1 MTLLESFIALDT
13 LNLLALL
20 GVVFIGLPHG
30 AMDGALAV
38 HFGWMGRPTR
48 AIAFLLA
55 YVGLAGLVVLTWA
68 IAPVLSFIT
77 FLAIS
82 TYHFGRGDATS
93 SIVGRGAVE
102 SIARGGVVIGGISQF
117 HRAEANDV
125 FLTIVGADTTGVW
138 LFLDGLVVL
147 AAACIFETMLFK
159 QQQERTAFGLEL
171 GALSLLFVAVPP
183 LVGFAVYF
191 CFVHSLPALFL
202 HAFCPSVHG
211 LKSSNHSDNGGV
223 FPAHM
228 GRWTRGLGSA
238 ICGNWR
244 RTSPLESGLHRLGCL
259 DRASHVAR
267 RRPGGDGPPT
277 IAFNRPRLNAWQ
289 PCSRPLVVP

>member
-30 AMDGALAV
+30 AMDGAVAV
-38 HFGWMGRPTR
+38 HFGWMGRP
-48 AIAFLLA
+48 AKVAAFLLA
-55 YVGLAGLVVLTWA
+55 YVGLAALVVAAWVV
-68 IAPVLSFIT
+68 APALSFIV

-102 SIARGGVVIGGISQF
+102 SIARGGLVIGGISQF

-138 LFLDGLVVL
+138 LFLDGLLVL
-147 AAACIFETMLFK
+147 TAACIIETLLFK
-159 QQQERTAFGLEL
+159 PSEERTTFAFEL
-171 GALSLLFVAVPP
+171 SILLLLFATVPP

-191 CFVHSLPALFL
+191 CFVHSF
-202 HAFCPSVHG
+202 
-211 LKSSNHSDNGGV
+211 
-223 FPAHM
+223 
-228 GRWTRGLGSA
+228 
-238 ICGNWR
+238 
-244 RTSPLESGLHRLGCL
+244 RTSRPCVPCFNPRSRVS
-259 DRASHVAR
+259 ASR
-267 RRPGGDGPPT
+267 K
-277 IAFNRPRLNAWQ
+277 PRWCF
-289 PCSRPLVVP
+289 PCSLGRSVWWCWLNNPPASVSSLPC